1 MGTQKL
7 LGKTHIETSQRAVR
21 MNRAVDRTHLIL
33 TLLLQGLGI
42 TGTNQS
48 AGRRSRR
55 TRATR
60 TQRPRR
66 KRRQPT
72 IYVLLEHSV
81 VQKKAFRLQRSA
93 KQLCSLL
100 VKITQKL
107 LGKTHIETSQRAVRM
122 NRAVDRKHLILTLLL
137 QGLGITGTNQ
147 SAPRVHKVDEAE

>member
-1 MGTQKL
+1 MGEHNVVQKKSFRLQRSAKQLCSLLVKITQKL

-72 IYVLLEHSV
+72 IYVLLEHNV
-81 VQKKAFRLQRSA
+81 VQKKSFRLQRSA

-100 VKITQKL
+100 VKIT
-107 LGKTHIETSQRAVRM
+107 
-122 NRAVDRKHLILTLLL
+122 
-137 QGLGITGTNQ
+137 
-147 SAPRVHKVDEAE
+147 

>member
-1 MGTQKL
+1 MG
-7 LGKTHIETSQRAVR
+7 ETSQRAVR

-72 IYVLLEHSV
+72 IYVLLVHNV
-81 VQKKAFRLQRSA
+81 VQKKSFRLQRSA
-93 KQLCSLL
+93 KQLCSLF

-107 LGKTHIETSQRAVRM
+107 LGKEFI
-122 NRAVDRKHLILTLLL
+122 KLTK
-137 QGLGITGTNQ
+137 QVGG
-147 SAPRVHKVDEAE
+147 A